1 MNVCVING
9 SPKGNY
15 SITLQTLLFI
25 GNNNPSDNFTY
36 LSPGAKIKQY
46 EKDFSACKETIEVAD
61 LIIFSYP
68 VYTFIVPAQLHRFI
82 ELMKEQGVNIK
93 GKYVTQVSTSKHFYD
108 VTAHNFIRDNVG
120 DFGAKYIKG
129 LSADM
134 DDLLKEK
141 GQKEALSFYKYV
153 SWCVKE
159 DIYEKNERT
168 FEKKETLETDVPA
181 AVKKDQGKTVVLVA
195 DLSEGDIKLKQMID
209 RFTAVMP
216 YEIRLVN
223 IREFPFM
230 GGCISCFNCA
240 TTGKCI
246 YKDGFDSFLR
256 ENIQTGNAIVIAF
269 SVKDHSMGS
278 LFKTYDDRQF
288 CNGHR
293 TVTMGMPFAYL
304 VNGNLSEEENL
315 RTIID
320 ARAEVGGNF
329 LAGVATNEY
338 APNEEIDSMA
348 KKLKYAMDNSY
359 VQPSNFYGVGGIR
372 IFRDLIWLMQ
382 GMMRA
387 DHKFFKSH
395 GQYDF
400 PQKKKGTLIKM
411 YLVGSLISNPKVK
424 AKLGNKMNEG
434 MIGPYKK
441 IVDGKVKKEKET

>member
-1 MNVCVING
+1 MNVCVLNG
-9 SPKGNY
+9 SPKGKY

-25 GNNNPSDNFTY
+25 KNNNTCDNFTI
-36 LSPGAKIKQY
+36 LSPGALIKQY
-46 EKDFSACKETIEVAD
+46 EKDFSSCKETLEAAD

-93 GKYVTQVSTSKHFYD
+93 GKFVTQVSTSKHFYD
-108 VTAHNFIRDNVG
+108 VTAHNFIRDNAF
-120 DFGAKYIKG
+120 DLGAKYIKG

-141 GQKEALSFYKYV
+141 GQNDALSFYKYV
-153 SWCVKE
+153 SWCVRE
-159 DIYEKNERT
+159 DIYEKHGPVLT
-168 FEKKETLETDVPA
+168 KKDTLEATVGEP
-181 AVKKDQGKTVVLVA
+181 VKKDSGKTIVIVA
-195 DLSEGDIKLKQMID
+195 DLSKDDIKLKQMID
-209 RFTAVMP
+209 RFTAKMP
-216 YEIRLVN
+216 YETRLVN

-256 ENIQTGNAIVIAF
+256 ENIQTGDAIVIAF
-269 SVKDHSMGS
+269 TVKDHSMGS

-293 TVTMGMPFAYL
+293 TVTMGMPFGYL
-304 VNGNLSEEENL
+304 VSGNLSEEENL

-338 APNEEIDSMA
+338 SPDEEIDTLV
-348 KKLKYAMDNSY
+348 KRLKYAMENKY

-382 GMMRA
+382 GMMKA

-400 PQKKKGTLIKM
+400 PQKKRGTLIKM

-441 IVDGKVKKEKET
+441 IVDGK